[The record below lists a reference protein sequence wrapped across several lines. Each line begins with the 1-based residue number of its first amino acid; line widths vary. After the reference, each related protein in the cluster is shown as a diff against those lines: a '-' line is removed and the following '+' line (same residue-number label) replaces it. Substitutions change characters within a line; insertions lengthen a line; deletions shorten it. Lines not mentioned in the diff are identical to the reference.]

1 MRGKMIHGLSYQVS
15 MVVMF
20 INKYDF
26 THMVVDSDNE
36 PIRRFTNRESAK
48 YFAENI
54 GGKVKKI
61 DWLSLIE
68 HEEAL
73 F

>member
-1 MRGKMIHGLSYQVS
+1 MKINMILGLSYQVT
-15 MVVMF
+15 VAVLF

-61 DWLSLIE
+61 DWLSLME

>member
-1 MRGKMIHGLSYQVS
+1 MVAQVS
-15 MVVMF
+15 H
-20 INKYDF
+20 KYDF

>member
-1 MRGKMIHGLSYQVS
+1 MLH
-15 MVVMF
+15 
-20 INKYDF
+20 KYDF